1 MAHTSLIS
9 LSQITVPST
18 REARIPRAAMAPPT
32 TTRIRVPS
40 WWATARERAGG
51 PHRSTAIDG
60 PPTTP
65 HDEGP
70 RGERG
75 PSGSP

>member
-9 LSQITVPST
+9 LSRITVPST
-18 REARIPRAAMAPPT
+18 REAPDSAGGNGAADHNADSGAVLVGPGT
-32 TTRIRVPS
+32 GT
-40 WWATARERAGG
+40 GG

-60 PPTTP
+60 PPTP